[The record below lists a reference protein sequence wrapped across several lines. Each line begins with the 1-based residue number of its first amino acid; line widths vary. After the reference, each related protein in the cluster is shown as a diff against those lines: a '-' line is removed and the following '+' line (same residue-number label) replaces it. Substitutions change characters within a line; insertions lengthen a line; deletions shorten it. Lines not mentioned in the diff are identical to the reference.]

1 MTDSRQR
8 AILRASTNELL
19 LVIHASQKER
29 AKRITGRWWDPERIC
44 WVYPKTK
51 VAYNLIVT
59 EFGNDLEVDISASK
73 MVFQEDPKVQKVPLT
88 ASNVEGKSERICQE
102 CGNAIELIRLEII
115 PDAMICA
122 LCQKTK
128 DPSDYHKKDPSE
140 QWFPRSDSW
149 VSKANGRYRR

>member
-1 MTDSRQR
+1 MTDFRQR

-19 LVIHASQKER
+19 LVIYASQK
-29 AKRITGRWWDPERIC
+29 
-44 WVYPKTK
+44 
-51 VAYNLIVT
+51 
-59 EFGNDLEVDISASK
+59 DISASK

-128 DPSDYHKKDPSE
+128 DPSDYPKKDPSE

-149 VSKANGRYRR
+149 VSKAKGRYRR